1 MCAEVLILVRTT
13 TLESEI
19 AELRDLVR
27 ALMASSEKSAERT
40 VALERENKILR
51 DELAILKQGL
61 FGRRSERIEAGQ
73 LNLYHADG
81 VEPPA
86 PPPQE
91 IAAHERAKPA
101 PGHGRARFAEH
112 LPREVIELDVPEAK
126 RICPDCGKPM
136 HSIGADTSERGHIV
150 PARIVVR
157 RYVRAKYACPDG
169 HAVVTADAPEGVID
183 GAKYEASVYAHV
195 AVAKYADHQP
205 LHRLEGMFKRHGVH
219 LPKQT
224 MWSMLDTLDGV
235 MVQPVLR
242 QMHKEMLEE
251 PVLHGDET
259 PVTMRVE
266 DGSGSRDGWAWG
278 WRNLHGVGP
287 SKVLIEFRVSRSR
300 DGPLSFLEDWSGTL
314 ITDGY
319 SGFNEVVER
328 NDIVRA
334 GCWAHARRYLKQAF
348 DTGARNAAH
357 ALAPIQ
363 RLFAI
368 ERALTNRAKARE
380 LEREAFVE
388 LRRRVRQRRSK
399 KLVALIVE
407 RADELSRL
415 RSTLPKS
422 KLGKAVKYV
431 LRQQKPLSTFLDD
444 ARIPIHNNDEE
455 RDLRH
460 LKLGKKNWQILG
472 SERGGQVACRLYSLV
487 LSCKQ
492 ADVDPQA
499 YIEDVLGRLSTTKA
513 SDIAQL
519 TPWAWAAARK
529 MN

>member
-1 MCAEVLILVRTT
+1 MQMVDFER
-13 TLESEI
+13 
-19 AELRDLVR
+19 ELAAQRDQLR
-27 ALMASSEKSAERT
+27 ALQSSGEKTAERN

-51 DELAILKQGL
+51 DELATLKQGL

-73 LNLYHADG
+73 LNLYQA
-81 VEPPA
+81 ESAELPA

-112 LPREVIELDVPEAK
+112 LPREVIELDVPEAE
-126 RICPDCGKPM
+126 RVCPDCGKPM
-136 HSIGADTSERGHIV
+136 HAIGADTSERGHVV

-157 RYVRAKYACPDG
+157 RYVRAKYACPAG
-169 HAVVTADAPEGVID
+169 HAVKTAAAPEGVID

-205 LHRLEGMFKRHGVH
+205 LHRIEGMFKRHGVH

-224 MWSMLDTLDGV
+224 MWNMLVTLDE
-235 MVQPVLR
+235 VLAQAVLP
-242 QMHKEMLEE
+242 QMHKELLEE
-251 PVLHGDET
+251 PVLHSDET

-278 WRNLHGVGP
+278 WRNLHGVGT
-287 SKVLIEFRVSRSR
+287 SKVLIEFKISRSR
-300 DGPLSFLEDWSGTL
+300 DGPLSFLKDWSGTL
-314 ITDGY
+314 IADGY
-319 SGFNEVVER
+319 SGFNEVIAR

-348 DTGARNAAH
+348 DTGARSAAH
-357 ALAPIQ
+357 VLAPIQ

-368 ERALTNRAKARE
+368 ERALTNRAKARGMQ
-380 LEREAFVE
+380 REAFVE
-388 LRRRVRQRRSK
+388 LRARVRQRRSK
-399 KLVALIVE
+399 RLVALIIE

-415 RSTLPKS
+415 RSTVPES
-422 KLGKAVKYV
+422 KLAKAVTYV
-431 LRQQKPLSTFLDD
+431 LRQQQPLSTFLED

-472 SERGGQVACRLYSLV
+472 SERGGEVACRLYSLV

-492 ADVDPQA
+492 AGVDPQA

-513 SDIAQL
+513 ADIAQL

-529 MN
+529 

>member
-1 MCAEVLILVRTT
+1 MEG
-13 TLESEI
+13 EI
-19 AELRDLVR
+19 AALREHND
-27 ALMASSEKSAERT
+27 
-40 VALERENKILR
+40 ALELENKILR
-51 DELAILKQGL
+51 DQLAILKQGL
-61 FGRRSERIEAGQ
+61 FGRRSERIDPGQ
-73 LNLYHADG
+73 LDLYQGAS
-81 VEPPA
+81 VELPA

-101 PGHGRARFAEH
+101 AGHGRARFAEH
-112 LPREVIELDVPEAK
+112 LPREVIELDVPEPE

-136 HSIGADTSERGHIV
+136 HSIGADTSERGHVV
-150 PARIVVR
+150 PARLVVR

-169 HAVVTADAPEGVID
+169 HAVVTAAAPEGVID

-224 MWSMLDTLDGV
+224 MWDMLVTLDELLA
-235 MVQPVLR
+235 QPVLR
-242 QMHKEMLEE
+242 QMHKELLEE
-251 PVLHGDET
+251 PVLHSDET

-266 DGSGSRDGWAWG
+266 DGAGSREGWAWG

-287 SKVLIEFRVSRSR
+287 SKVLIEFKVSRSR
-300 DGPLSFLEDWSGTL
+300 DGPVSFLKDWRGTL

-334 GCWAHARRYLKQAF
+334 GCWAHARRKFKQAL
-348 DTGARNAAH
+348 DTGARNAVH
-357 ALAPIQ
+357 VLAPIQ

-368 ERALTNRAKARE
+368 ERALVNRAKAQN
-380 LEREAFVE
+380 LGHDAFVE
-388 LRRRVRQRRSK
+388 LRARVRQRWSK
-399 KLVALIVE
+399 RLVALIIE

-422 KLGKAVKYV
+422 PLGKATTYV
-431 LRQQKPLSTFLDD
+431 LRQQQPLSAFLDD

-460 LKLGKKNWQILG
+460 LKLGTKNWQILG
-472 SERGGQVACRLYSLV
+472 SERGGEVACRLYSLM

-492 ADVDPQA
+492 AGVDPQA

-513 SDIAQL
+513 ADVAQL
-519 TPWAWAAARK
+519 TPWAWAATRK
-529 MN
+529 

>member
-1 MCAEVLILVRTT
+1 VST
-13 TLESEI
+13 
-19 AELRDLVR
+19 
-27 ALMASSEKSAERT
+27 AERN

-61 FGRRSERIEAGQ
+61 FGRRSERIENGQ
-73 LNLYHADG
+73 LDLYQGAN
-81 VEPPA
+81 VELPA
-86 PPPQE
+86 QPPQE

-101 PGHGRARFAEH
+101 AGHGRARFAEH
-112 LPREVIELDVPEAK
+112 LPREVIELDVPEAE

-136 HSIGADTSERGHIV
+136 HAIGADTSERGHIV

-157 RYVRAKYACPDG
+157 RFVRAKYACPEG
-169 HAVVTADAPEGVID
+169 HAVKTANAPEGVID

-205 LHRLEGMFKRHGVH
+205 LHRIEGIFKRHGVH

-224 MWSMLDTLDGV
+224 MWDMLVTLDGV
-235 MVQPVLR
+235 MVQPVLQ
-242 QMHKEMLEE
+242 QMHKEILDE

-259 PVTMRVE
+259 PLTMRIE
-266 DGSGSRDGWAWG
+266 DGSGSREGWAFG

-287 SKVLIEFRVSRSR
+287 SKVLIEFKVSRSR
-300 DGPLSFLEDWSGTL
+300 DGPLSFLKDWSGTL
-314 ITDGY
+314 IADGY
-319 SGFNEVVER
+319 SGYNEVISR
-328 NDIVRA
+328 NGIVRA

-348 DTGARNAAH
+348 DTGARSAAH
-357 ALAPIQ
+357 VLVPIQ

-368 ERALTNRAKARE
+368 ERALTNRAKARGMQ
-380 LEREAFVE
+380 REAFVE
-388 LRRRVRQRRSK
+388 LRARVRQRRSK
-399 KLVALIVE
+399 RLVALIIE

-415 RSTLPKS
+415 RATVPES
-422 KLGKAVKYV
+422 KLGKAVTYV
-431 LRQQKPLSTFLDD
+431 LRQQRPLSTFLDD

-472 SERGGQVACRLYSLV
+472 SERGGDVACRLYSLV

-492 ADVDPQA
+492 AGVDPTA

-529 MN
+529 